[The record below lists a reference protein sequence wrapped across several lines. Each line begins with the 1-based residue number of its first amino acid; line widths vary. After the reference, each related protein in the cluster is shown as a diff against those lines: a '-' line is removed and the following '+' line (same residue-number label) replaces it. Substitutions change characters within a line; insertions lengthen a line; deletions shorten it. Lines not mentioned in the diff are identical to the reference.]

1 MSDCMSASPV
11 IIVYYKNH
19 IDEMIFAFLSRHAIN
34 FLPISAKTTDMQA
47 ALQSQKAV
55 TAHLNIEQL
64 LYFCFCT
71 AAYLF
76 YLSI

>member
-1 MSDCMSASPV
+1 MSASPV

-19 IDEMIFAFLSRHAIN
+19 IDEMIFAFLSRHAII
-34 FLPISAKTTDMQA
+34 FLPISAKTADMQT

-55 TAHLNIEQL
+55 TSYLKSEQL
-64 LYFCFCT
+64 PPFWLCT